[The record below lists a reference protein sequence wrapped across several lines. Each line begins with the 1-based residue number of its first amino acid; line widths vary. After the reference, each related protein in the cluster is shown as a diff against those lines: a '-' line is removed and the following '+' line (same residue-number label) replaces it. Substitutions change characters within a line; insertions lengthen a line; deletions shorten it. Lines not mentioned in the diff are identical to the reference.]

1 MKLERIHVERYGA
14 WQNLDLPVD
23 SEGISVYYGPNE
35 AGKTTL
41 MRFIRGVLYGFRR
54 SDMDRIAGRV
64 ESGSWGGSLQVAY
77 GTESWVVRRTGKAG
91 TRGLVTASRAESDF
105 NNSTIDGTALLGDI
119 VGDVNETVF
128 ESIFA
133 IGLYELQEL
142 ATLES
147 REVAEHI
154 YSLSLGL
161 DGQELLELID
171 GVRDASSE
179 ILDVEKDTGLLTR
192 LYGELDELDREI
204 ESIGGSRRRHARL
217 SSEQEKLEDS
227 IVELKERQQGLENQ
241 LHGHEYLERVYEPWA
256 KLHRYEQELALLPDL
271 PDFPED
277 GLQSLEEIETELAA
291 ARGRRKAL
299 LAEAKELK
307 QKSRSANVDSN
318 FRRYAPALQSFVE
331 QRDWIA
337 ELQEYSREADLQ
349 AEELQRQLDAH
360 LAELGEGWNAE
371 KLLRID
377 TSHLGSSCLT
387 QRGREFQT
395 LGRRCRRLKKRYR
408 KTSLSFHRR
417 QEELQRLKKHLG
429 GVSIVESISRARDEL
444 LQVEDLSRLKLRE
457 SELNQR
463 RIGVANQLHR
473 LQINPALPD
482 WVYAIFYAFGIA
494 GGFLCSLGIW
504 TGLTAN
510 MLGGFVYLLAGILAG
525 GLTYALKEHFEQEV
539 ERTMSNLRG
548 ELRELELRIVETRD
562 AVARVTPV
570 ISNLRQ
576 RHELEAQR
584 SEIGTVVDSVAAA
597 VVTLP
602 AEPEVKEEFPRLV
615 PIPETSTITT
625 HWVESTDQIVTI
637 APEPVITGTE
647 SVNQSDVNLS
657 NGVAGVEQS
666 EPPAGS
672 ETQTT
677 KHLGAHFVQ
686 PQPSNDRPRRLRSP
700 AVSEADLLR
709 RSLARIQELEEF
721 VREETWVEQTRAE
734 LVAMRAQLKDA
745 QQDFGVARQSWC
757 SHLVEQGLD
766 ETLVVDEA
774 LSQRDLVARAGLVQ
788 TRLTAIQAD
797 VHVARRMCE
806 QFRKRVEEFGHRL
819 QQWNTDYSNP
829 VPILDRWSQA
839 LAQLAQ
845 IRRQEKQMRRE
856 ARKRR
861 IEASGYRNR
870 VRKLEAKQA
879 AILVRGGSV
888 SREEFEER
896 AELLE
901 RRFEIEELADRA
913 RQDLESVASTERT
926 MAIVESDLEQ
936 YDSEENRLAIDTIR
950 QELDDLALDVEDAF
964 EKLGRVKQELQALEE
979 DRRPA
984 ELRFDRE
991 QIVSQIRDLAEEWFA
1006 LEWSART
1013 LDELRLEFEQS
1024 HQPPILNRTKEYL
1037 HRLSGGRYT
1046 NIWTPLG
1053 QRTLCVDDTGGNT
1066 LMVEYLSGGTREQL
1080 FLSIRLALIEHFSSQ
1095 GVELPV
1101 VLDDILVNFDDERTQ
1116 AALAELIR
1124 QTSENQQILFFTCH
1138 QHLAEMFRQRGVS
1151 TVTLPDRR
1159 ALSDGKLAG

>member
-14 WQNLDLPVD
+14 WNNLELPVD
-23 SEGISVYYGPNE
+23 SDGMSVYYGPNE

-54 SDMDRIAGRV
+54 GDTDRIPGKV
-64 ESGSWGGSLQVAY
+64 ESGSWGGSLQVAH
-77 GTESWVVRRTGKAG
+77 GTESWVVRRTGKTG
-91 TRGLVTASRAESDF
+91 TRGLVTARLAEGDFGDSASDGA
-105 NNSTIDGTALLGDI
+105 TLLGDI

-171 GVRDASSE
+171 GVRSASRE
-179 ILDVEKDTGLLTR
+179 ILNVEAGAGRLTE
-192 LYGELDELDREI
+192 LYEELDEVDAEI
-204 ESIGGSRRRHARL
+204 ETIGGSRRRHAKL
-217 SSEQEKLEDS
+217 SNEQAKWEDS
-227 IVELKERQQGLENQ
+227 IVDLKQRQQGLESQ
-241 LHGHEYLERVYEPWA
+241 LHGHEYLERVYDPWA
-256 KLHRYEQELALLPDL
+256 KLHRHEQELAKLPDL

-277 GLQSLEEIETELAA
+277 GLQSLEEFETELAA
-291 ARGRRKAL
+291 ARGRRNAL
-299 LAEAKELK
+299 LTESKELRA
-307 QKSRSANVDSN
+307 KSKEANVDPN
-318 FRRYAPALQSFVE
+318 FRRYAPALQSFVD

-337 ELQEYSREADLQ
+337 ELQEASHQTDIQ
-349 AEELQRQLDAH
+349 AEELQSHLDAH
-360 LAELGEGWNAE
+360 LEELGEGWDEE
-371 KLLRID
+371 KLKRID

-387 QRGREFQT
+387 HRGREFQT
-395 LGRRCRRLKKRYR
+395 LGRRSRVLKNRYQ
-408 KTSLSFHRR
+408 KLSLTFHRR
-417 QEELQRLKKHLG
+417 QEELQRLQKQLG
-429 GVSIVESISRARDEL
+429 GVSIMEAIGRARDEL
-444 LQVEDLSRLKLRE
+444 AQVEDLSRLKLRE

-463 RIGVANQLHR
+463 RIGIANQLHR

-482 WVYAIFYAFGIA
+482 WVYAIFYAFGIT
-494 GGFLCSLGIW
+494 GSVLCLFGLW

-510 MLGGFVYLLAGILAG
+510 ALGGFVYLLAGILAG
-525 GLTYALKEHFEQEV
+525 GMTYALKEHFEQEV
-539 ERTMSNLRG
+539 ERTMSHLRG
-548 ELRELELRIVETRD
+548 ELRELEIRIVETRD
-562 AVARVTPV
+562 AIARVAPV
-570 ISNLRQ
+570 ITNLRTSIKLDET
-576 RHELEAQR
+576 RDDPVSTA
-584 SEIGTVVDSVAAA
+584 DSLAEA
-597 VVTLP
+597 VVSQSDDDDEEDDLP
-602 AEPEVKEEFPRLV
+602 LV
-615 PIPETSTITT
+615 PIPETSAITT
-625 HWVESTDQIVTI
+625 RWIEASNQIVTI
-637 APEPVITGTE
+637 APESGVTGADATAAATYDGPSGPSQAGEKPASHEDVRGTARMGHPVE
-647 SVNQSDVNLS
+647 AAD
-657 NGVAGVEQS
+657 A
-666 EPPAGS
+666 
-672 ETQTT
+672 
-677 KHLGAHFVQ
+677 
-686 PQPSNDRPRRLRSP
+686 P

-709 RSLARIQELEEF
+709 RSVSRMRELEEM
-721 VREETWVEQTRAE
+721 VRVETWVEQTRAE

-745 QQDFGVARQSWC
+745 QRDFGVARQSWC

-774 LSQRDLVARAGLVQ
+774 LGQRDLVARAGLVQ
-788 TRLTAIQAD
+788 SRLTAIREDA
-797 VHVARRMCE
+797 HVARRLCE

-819 QQWNTDYSNP
+819 QQWEADYADP
-829 VPILDRWSQA
+829 VPVLDRWSQA
-839 LAQLAQ
+839 LAQFAK
-845 IRRQEKQMRRE
+845 IRRQERQLRRE
-856 ARKRR
+856 SKKRR
-861 IEASGYRNR
+861 AEAGQYRDQIR
-870 VRKLEAKQA
+870 QLEAKQA

-888 SREEFEER
+888 SREDFEER

-901 RRFEIEELADRA
+901 RRFEIQELVDRA
-913 RQDLESVASTERT
+913 RQELEAVASSERT

-936 YDSEENRLAIDTIR
+936 YDAEQNRMAIDTIR

-964 EKLGRVKQELQALEE
+964 EKLGRIKQELQALES

-984 ELRFDRE
+984 ELRFERE

-1013 LDELRLEFEQS
+1013 LDELRFEFEKS
-1024 HQPPILNRTKEYL
+1024 HQPPILNRAKEYL

-1053 QRTLCVDDTGGNT
+1053 QRTLCVDDTDGNT

-1080 FLSIRLALIEHFSSQ
+1080 FLAIRLALIEHFTKQ

-1101 VLDDILVNFDDERTQ
+1101 VLDDILVNFDHERTQ
-1116 AALAELIR
+1116 AALSELIR
-1124 QTSENQQILFFTCH
+1124 RTSEDQQILFFTCH

-1159 ALSDGKLAG
+1159 ALTDGKLAG